1 MANTPELE
9 SVLSRRREEVEA
21 RGAFYTK
28 DRCGRADAVW
38 YERTEGQ
45 FSPRHSDRP
54 VSRLASASPFPERD
68 EPAEAPRQRPH
79 LVRRRSAPKQHPEP
93 DRVRRSFPRRVSTGT
108 ALKAPVR
115 PMNSRNTSPMA
126 SSARS
131 LATPE
136 RTRAAASEEGSHA
149 ATATTGHTRCSV
161 DADLKDVKDVKSP
174 AAKRSESS
182 SSAGNRRQMTS
193 SQEASTISCEAIP
206 PPPAPKSVSQRAPVD
221 QKGENADS
229 RVGPQGKNGPS
240 ASALPQLSRPPK
252 AGAAVQTNKAAD
264 ESPCDAGGCSEAV
277 QDPGG
282 LQDGSSKG
290 DQPEDA
296 QVESSHQEPGT
307 MRESKRHVRLST
319 VESSEEGPGFSK
331 PVPAL
336 ESPQDERSRSTACGS
351 KRHVRL
357 ATAESS
363 EEGPGEKPQKKAQE
377 DSSPEEAGEPIDS
390 PFRSVA
396 TGVSSWRQLSLG
408 SLSSQGLPTI
418 LTHIS
423 ESKKGMWVD
432 EEEEEPL
439 PSPKAEPEPA
449 PSPNCEAAWQGGA
462 GGQSGLP
469 APLVISIPPG
479 HGDAKDN
486 EPPKLDERDYRMLWE
501 AVVQGHVSVLQQ
513 FMARG
518 LLQSGCLCDM
528 NGHSIFWNALA
539 YQQQQVAMFL
549 LQHFPP
555 GTPEGIDLMEIHA
568 RRKDT
573 LLHLCVYFE
582 DFSGPAAELFKSLFL
597 GMGQMHANPLQAW
610 SRANADSETFLHCAA
625 ARRNFWVMRFV
636 ASHAWELLFQQS
648 VRANA
653 IQVLL
658 EKLEEVGVVR
668 PAAAAPDVE
677 VPQTWMNFA
686 QYLPHRA
693 ERGSAFADVELEVQE
708 SSTCYRSIAAH
719 RCVLGAASGIFH
731 QQLLECPSGRSI
743 LISPLSCRSW
753 KVLDTALTFI
763 YSSRISCDFSEDGFL
778 LWQLL
783 CLCSS
788 YQLPEPLWRYARS
801 ALLRVLVDSTFAV
814 VTPLLLEARD
824 EVGLSDLEAC
834 FAAHTFLQSPEV
846 ALRSCEQ
853 PQALLTALGEIE
865 RQAMS
870 MATKEDVPLTSGGP
884 PCT

>member
-1 MANTPELE
+1 
-9 SVLSRRREEVEA
+9 
-21 RGAFYTK
+21 
-28 DRCGRADAVW
+28 
-38 YERTEGQ
+38 
-45 FSPRHSDRP
+45 
-54 VSRLASASPFPERD
+54 
-68 EPAEAPRQRPH
+68 
-79 LVRRRSAPKQHPEP
+79 
-93 DRVRRSFPRRVSTGT
+93 
-108 ALKAPVR
+108 
-115 PMNSRNTSPMA
+115 MNSRNTSPMA

-182 SSAGNRRQMTS
+182 SSA
-193 SQEASTISCEAIP
+193 STISCEAIP

-252 AGAAVQTNKAAD
+252 AGGAPAVAAPPPMFARKVQVD
-264 ESPCDAGGCSEAV
+264 FRRC
-277 QDPGG
+277 
-282 LQDGSSKG
+282 
-290 DQPEDA
+290 
-296 QVESSHQEPGT
+296 
-307 MRESKRHVRLST
+307 REW
-319 VESSEEGPGFSK
+319 
-331 PVPAL
+331 
-336 ESPQDERSRSTACGS
+336 SRSQVLLFRQTKQQMSLLAMQVAARKLCKIQEACKMGARKATNLRMPKS
-351 KRHVRL
+351 KVLIRNQVLCAKASAMCGFPLLRALRRAQASRSLSQRSNRHRTSDLEVLR
-357 ATAESS
+357 AEASAMYGLLLPRVLRRAQARS
-363 EEGPGEKPQKKAQE
+363 LKKKAQE